1 MYIYQRDKYIYFPL
15 TLSFFLLKALTAIT
29 ISRLPAH
36 RTDEARIDERCKFE
50 IVCWNQI
57 RQKRLYHS

>member
-15 TLSFFLLKALTAIT
+15 TLSFFLSKALAVIK

-36 RTDEARIDERCKFE
+36 RTDEARIDERCKF
-50 IVCWNQI
+50 
-57 RQKRLYHS
+57 